1 MGSFHN
7 AHFPNL
13 QTHKKDRAHKKDLL
27 VISENVESAT
37 RKTCEHDAYTDGI
50 HIASASNFIH
60 CSQNKLQQVIIDIID
75 DCGVEAASFY
85 FGEAERSCPTA
96 FSMSK

>member
-13 QTHKKDRAHKKDLL
+13 QTHKKDRAHKKDFF

-37 RKTCEHDAYTDGI
+37 RKTCEHDAYTEGI
-50 HIASASNFIH
+50 HIARAANIAHREIF
-60 CSQNKLQQVIIDIID
+60 NKQ
-75 DCGVEAASFY
+75 
-85 FGEAERSCPTA
+85 
-96 FSMSK
+96 